1 MSVLK
6 GRSTG
11 LTSVGKFLHDLLL
24 CSQVGLIS
32 SIFISYI
39 GETPGDRQANQES
52 MLYCYSK

>member
-6 GRSTG
+6 GTG

-24 CSQVGLIS
+24 CFQVGLIS

-39 GETPGDRQANQES
+39 RETPGDCQGNQES